1 MLVVT
6 NSLIVLIMQVIFVYA
21 MLEKRFSKNKTLVIL
36 IPSVL
41 IIFIVAAILF
51 AINGYDF
58 VARYYLLIIGL
69 PIYIILFYLSKHRG
83 FCMLFNILTSGFLE
97 TLISMPG
104 YFFTKSFNTYI
115 IVSLIGRLVL
125 FPLVLLFLVK
135 IFRPLYMQMIEKLK
149 KVWALLCLI
158 PLLSYVIIAH
168 LLVYPVNIFDRPEN
182 VITLSIS
189 MIIIVTSYAVIF
201 VFFKQMSQ
209 QFTIE
214 SEQQLLK
221 SQIGALQNQLSTI
234 NEVEEK
240 ANILKHDMRHYIQNI
255 SVLLQSGNSD
265 ETVKF
270 IDKFE
275 DMFKQASIPK
285 YCDNKVINAIL
296 AYYIENAKKE
306 GIAVTTRLDIPEKI
320 SVDEIEL
327 STVFANAIENAC
339 NACGNLPDGL
349 NKSIELVCVSKP
361 HFVLEIANTY
371 IGTTIFD
378 KSGMPT
384 SKNNGHGIGTQ
395 SIAAFVKNHNAILD
409 YQTENGMF
417 KLRILLK

>member
-1 MLVVT
+1 
-6 NSLIVLIMQVIFVYA
+6 MQVIFVYVL
-21 MLEKRFSKNKTLVIL
+21 LEKRFSKKKTLVIL

-41 IIFIVAAILF
+41 IIFTVTAVLF
-51 AINGYDF
+51 VINGYAF
-58 VARYYLLIIGL
+58 VARYYLLTIGL

-104 YFFTKSFNTYI
+104 YFFPKPFDTYI
-115 IVSLIGRLVL
+115 MASLIGRLVM
-125 FPLVLLFLVK
+125 FPFVLLFLVK

-149 KVWALLCLI
+149 KIWALLCLI

-189 MIIIVTSYAVIF
+189 MVIIITSYAVIF

-234 NEVEEK
+234 KEVEEK

-265 ETVKF
+265 ETTKY
-270 IDKFE
+270 IDNFE
-275 DMFKQASIPK
+275 DMFKQTDLSK
-285 YCDNKVINAIL
+285 YCENQVLNAIL
-296 AYYIENAKKE
+296 TYYIENAKKE
-306 GIAVTTRLDIPEKI
+306 GIAVTTRLDIP
-320 SVDEIEL
+320 
-327 STVFANAIENAC
+327 
-339 NACGNLPDGL
+339 
-349 NKSIELVCVSKP
+349 
-361 HFVLEIANTY
+361 
-371 IGTTIFD
+371 
-378 KSGMPT
+378 
-384 SKNNGHGIGTQ
+384 Q
-395 SIAAFVKNHNAILD
+395 
-409 YQTENGMF
+409 
-417 KLRILLK
+417 RIPVV